1 MDDVEMTDVAMGL
14 ATARP
19 AFAPRSIFDSDAP
32 AAAAGI
38 VASAAAHHHHPAPH
52 HPHLVPHG
60 GGLGA
65 SGAAHPGAALHSHSH
80 SQYHPALPL
89 SNLSDHSLM
98 SDFSSIHSRGGFTA
112 EDIFEEMDRS
122 RRRQLQAMWP

>member
-38 VASAAAHHHHPAPH
+38 VASAAAHHHHPADDRVKRRGVC
-52 HPHLVPHG
+52 PHLAG
-60 GGLGA
+60 
-65 SGAAHPGAALHSHSH
+65 
-80 SQYHPALPL
+80 
-89 SNLSDHSLM
+89 
-98 SDFSSIHSRGGFTA
+98 
-112 EDIFEEMDRS
+112 
-122 RRRQLQAMWP
+122 QLTGVERPVG